1 MSDHLL
7 VPSDGSEDS
16 ERAADRAREIAE
28 ETGARVTLV
37 HVIGELEIGGLDLI
51 SERELEEELKERETP
66 GGSRAARKDR
76 GAVRGPI
83 RTACRTTASTAMRSN
98 STTGTSR
105 NSTTPDWFPT
115 IQTRTWS
122 MTLHPTSARKIQSRR
137 RPPGRRDRIR
147 PRFVRFRPDCD
158 IGAEEGYELRR
169 ERGSRTSARKGIRNP
184 GADDSA

>member
-1 MSDHLL
+1 MYDLLL

-37 HVIGELEIGGLDLI
+37 HVIGELETGGLDLF
-51 SERELEEELKERETP
+51 SERELEEELKEHETP

-83 RTACRTTASTAMRSN
+83 RTACRTTASTASRSN

-105 NSTTPDWFPT
+105 NSPTPDWFPT

-122 MTLHPTSARKIQSRR
+122 MTLHPTSARQIQSRR
-137 RPPGRRDRIR
+137 RPPGPVGTGSGLDLFG
-147 PRFVRFRPDCD
+147 FVRTATSMRRRVTN
-158 IGAEEGYELRR
+158 IGAKVDYEPRR
-169 ERGSRTSARKGIRNP
+169 ERGS
-184 GADDSA
+184 